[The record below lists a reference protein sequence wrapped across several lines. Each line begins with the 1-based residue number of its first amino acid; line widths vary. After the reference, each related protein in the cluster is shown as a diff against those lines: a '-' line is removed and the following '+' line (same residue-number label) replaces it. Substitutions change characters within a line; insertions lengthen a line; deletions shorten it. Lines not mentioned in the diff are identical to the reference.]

1 MKTFVLAIVSLVICI
16 VFTFAC
22 STCITSTAKR
32 IEYTISDLPEV
43 FTNDKN
49 TRERVLSCVDEALY
63 IWKDSKSM
71 TLLGLSHAEYDEV
84 EDLLTEIR
92 ASVLSGDL
100 SFAARR
106 TATLKE
112 KLSKLQWGALL
123 LIIISLILLNM

>member
-16 VFTFAC
+16 VFTLAC
-22 STCITSTAKR
+22 ASYITSTIKR
-32 IEYTISDLPEV
+32 IEDAISDFPEV
-43 FTNDKN
+43 FENEKD

-100 SFAARR
+100 SFAARCA
-106 TATLKE
+106 ATLKE
-112 KLSKLQWGALL
+112 KLSKLVLSEG
-123 LIIISLILLNM
+123 ISLDGVL